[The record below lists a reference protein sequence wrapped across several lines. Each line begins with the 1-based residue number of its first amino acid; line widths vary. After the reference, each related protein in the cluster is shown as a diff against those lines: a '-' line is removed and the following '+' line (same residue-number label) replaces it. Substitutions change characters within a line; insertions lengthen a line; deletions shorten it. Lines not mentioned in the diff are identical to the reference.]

1 MADSARCTTHSI
13 RHGLVLALVAVGLI
27 AAQGCDPQFRP
38 PAAPEVENKAPAAE
52 NRAAAAAKKEP
63 AAGGNNAAGC
73 RVSGRIVST
82 AWRDLGG
89 GIERAIVSAWALP
102 ESERVAEFSA
112 EGEEFEVGLPPGR
125 YRLVCSAVGT
135 RGATFEVLTREIT
148 VAEGQ
153 DQIDVGQVDLPINK
167 TTGLYGR
174 PAPELAG
181 IIAWQHTAPIALQ
194 DLKGKVVV
202 LDFFAYYCSIC
213 HAHKPD
219 LVKLRDQYAAQG
231 LVVLAIH
238 DGSLKTL
245 EEMNE
250 KMEPVLRR
258 VFDGDP
264 PRFPMALDGSG
275 EESVFSAYGIYAVPA
290 VILIDQQGR
299 VVRRYHHA
307 GKPELEADVQ
317 MLLSAPPNRF

>member
-1 MADSARCTTHSI
+1 MAISMRRTTGSI
-13 RHGLVLALVAVGLI
+13 RRGLLSALVPIWLAAV
-27 AAQGCDPQFRP
+27 AGCDAQF
-38 PAAPEVENKAPAAE
+38 PAAP
-52 NRAAAAAKKEP
+52 AAANKEP
-63 AAGGNNAAGC
+63 QGC

-89 GIERAIVSAWALP
+89 GIERAIVSASTLP
-102 ESERVAEFSA
+102 ESQQVAEFSG
-112 EGEEFEVGLPPGR
+112 EGELFEVRLPPGR

-135 RGATFEVLTREIT
+135 RGATFEVLTKEIT

-153 DQIDVGQVDLPINK
+153 DKVAVGQVDLPISK
-167 TTGLYGR
+167 TTGLYGQ
-174 PAPELAG
+174 PAPALDGIVAWHDTPPLAL
-181 IIAWQHTAPIALQ
+181 H

-219 LVKLRDQYAAQG
+219 LVKLRDKYGDQG
-231 LVVLAIH
+231 LVVLAVH
-238 DGSLKTL
+238 DASLKTV

-250 KMEPVLRR
+250 KMGPVLAR
-258 VFDGDP
+258 VFDGRP
-264 PRFPMALDGSG
+264 PRLPMALDGPGKQTGKQTG
-275 EESVFSAYGIYAVPA
+275 EQSVFQAYGIYAVPA

-307 GKPELEADVQ
+307 GKPQLESDVKT
-317 MLLSAPPNRF
+317 LLGGFSKRVQ